1 MIEHFTYPWAHL
13 PGKLIDDT
21 IMSRYI
27 TLKPNFDLNIQLHCY
42 FYKILIVLIDY
53 YELQKSMFLFFRTK
67 KYIFFSLIIILLI
80 RKLTESY
87 ATYTWNCIEWG
98 ANKHRSY
105 SKTVDPSI
113 HNGSMMQF
121 TECPTCTRHSIIC

>member
-53 YELQKSMFLFFRTK
+53 YELQKSVYFF
-67 KYIFFSLIIILLI
+67 
-80 RKLTESY
+80 
-87 ATYTWNCIEWG
+87 
-98 ANKHRSY
+98 
-105 SKTVDPSI
+105 
-113 HNGSMMQF
+113 
-121 TECPTCTRHSIIC
+121 